1 MKKVIKDVISLIQEQ
16 FAQTG
21 KARVKEL
28 QPIPVINS
36 NRWQK

>member
-1 MKKVIKDVISLIQEQ
+1 MKKVIKEVISLIQEQ

-21 KARVKEL
+21 KTRVKQL
-28 QPIPVINS
+28 QPVPVVNN